1 MSNSKLKP
9 LFTAILH
16 STKRSGYRMGT
27 ELDKDPLTAEQ
38 NNYATKIAK
47 AYIICHLDAWPNNPL
62 KKLQL
67 KIAWLVRQIKQKM
80 EQVYGILIM
89 TLLRML

>member
-16 STKRSGYRMGT
+16 NTKRSGYRMGT
-27 ELDKDPLTAEQ
+27 ELDKNPLTAEQ

-67 KIAWLVRQIKQKM
+67 KIAWLVREKM
-80 EQVYGILIM
+80 EQVCGILIM